1 MQLTL
6 KVTQDDRGQFCARCP
21 ELGIST
27 TAQDK
32 PGAVDRLKTMILEA
46 LTYDPEVWM
55 ADLADDGTADDG
67 PCRDMRAL
75 LCGDDGIKCLILPHH
90 QRLH

>member
-1 MQLTL
+1 MQLTV
-6 KVTQDDRGQFCARCP
+6 KVARDDHGQFCARCP

-27 TAQDK
+27 TARDE
-32 PGAVDRLKTMILEA
+32 PGAVDRLKTMILET

-55 ADLADDGTADDG
+55 ADLADDGTRDR
-67 PCRDMRAL
+67 PCHDMFAL
-75 LCGDDGIKCLILPHH
+75 LRGDDGVKYMILPHH